1 MLRLI
6 LATLVLVTPLSAQQP
21 PAPQAQ
27 PAAQGSPRTL
37 SFADLTRGATA
48 HTGFLDSYVKGDK
61 LYLVVPASRMGN
73 PFLMESKLAQ
83 GIGANGLFGGTMLNL
98 FEANVV
104 TLERKGDQIFL
115 IQQPH
120 RFTADQDAAARKAVE
135 LTFSPS
141 VLESA
146 KIESWRE
153 DSAAVIDVANWF
165 VSDLSGISQRVRF
178 AAAQGP
184 GVPPP
189 VVFDRQ
195 RSYLESVKAF
205 PRNVNV
211 RARVTFRPQN
221 PVGLS
226 SVPDGRYI
234 SIAIFYTLAE
244 LPTQPMKVRLGD
256 DRVGNFLTAHKDF
269 SQEDSTPY
277 VRLVNRWRL
286 EPAERVGDKYRPVTP
301 ITYYIDPNV
310 PEPYRA
316 PMKAGVEAWNAA
328 FEAAGWIGAIR
339 ALDLPADADP
349 EDIRYATLRWNVSD
363 QPGYGAIGPSTVDPR
378 TAEILD
384 ADILFEGSMF
394 AGFRATWRDA
404 IRTLSASEAFQQAL
418 GVGAYEFPDNGSEI
432 AGFGTSFAAQGSLL
446 HAALVARGEIAAGD
460 PVPADYI
467 NAAVKWV
474 TMHEVGH
481 SLGLQHNF
489 RSSASTPFA
498 KLHDKAWAEQNGL
511 YSSVMEYPT
520 PNIAPRGKPNGYY
533 YTPGIG
539 SYDRWAISY
548 AYVDDAAAAARLA
561 RDVADPRHLYGSN
574 PESGGPGALDPSINV
589 FDLSDDPL
597 AWAKERTALV
607 HGLFATLPKEIL
619 TDNRP
624 YYELSAA
631 YQSLAGMYAQA
642 MAPVV
647 KYLGGQYIN
656 RDHAGDPN
664 GRPPFENI
672 PIAKQREA
680 LAFILDGV
688 FAEDALALP
697 PAVLQKLGSNRW
709 FHWGSTTTW
718 NGRVDFPYH
727 EQVLAFQAA
736 MLDELFQPFRLA
748 RIRDGETK
756 FGEAQVVTIP
766 ELMNGVTKAVWAES
780 WGPTLRN
787 TTAIRRDLQRA
798 YLDDLTHIVV
808 RPAPRTPA
816 DARSV
821 ARMQLRDL
829 DRKLARVSAA
839 TALDAYTR
847 AHIEESR
854 ARIQKALTAGLEAE
868 R

>member
-1 MLRLI
+1 MLRLTLAITCI
-6 LATLVLVTPLSAQQP
+6 LATSAFAQQP
-21 PAPQAQ
+21 PSGQQ
-27 PAAQGSPRTL
+27 PAAGGPRTQG
-37 SFADLTRGATA
+37 FADLTKGAVA
-48 HTGFLDSYVKGDK
+48 HTGFFDTYVKGDK
-61 LYLVVPASRMGN
+61 LYLVVPANRMGN

-115 IQQPH
+115 IQHPH

-146 KIESWRE
+146 KIEGWRE

-178 AAAQGP
+178 AVATPGP
-184 GVPPP
+184 GLPPP
-189 VVFDRQ
+189 VTFDRQ

-205 PRNVNV
+205 PKNVNV

-221 PVGLS
+221 PAGLA

-234 SIAIFYTLAE
+234 SVAIFYTLAE
-244 LPTQPMKVRLGD
+244 LPATPMKVRLGD
-256 DRVGNFLTAHKDF
+256 DRVGSILTAHKDF

-286 EPAERVGDKYRPVTP
+286 EPGERVGDKVRPVTP

-310 PEPYRA
+310 PESYRA

-394 AGFRATWRDA
+394 TGFRATWRDA
-404 IRTLSASEAFQQAL
+404 IGTLSAAESFQQAL

-432 AGFGTSFAAQGSLL
+432 AGFATAFAAQGSLL
-446 HAALVARGEIAAGD
+446 HAALVARGEIKASDA
-460 PVPADYI
+460 VPADYI
-467 NAAVKWV
+467 NGAIKWV

-481 SLGLQHNF
+481 TLGLQHNF

-498 KLHDKAWAEQNGL
+498 KLHDKAWADQNGL

-520 PNIAPRGKPNGYY
+520 PNIAPKGKPNGYY
-533 YTPGIG
+533 YTPGAG
-539 SYDRWAISY
+539 SYDKWAISY
-548 AYVDDAAAAARLA
+548 AYVDDAATAAKLA
-561 RDVADPRHLYGSN
+561 RQVADPRHLYGSN
-574 PESGGPGALDPSINV
+574 PESGGPGALDPTINV

-607 HGLFATLPKEIL
+607 RGLYGTLPNQVL
-619 TDNRP
+619 TDNRA
-624 YYELSAA
+624 YYELSNA
-631 YQSLAGMYAQA
+631 YQNLAGMYAQA

-672 PIAKQREA
+672 PVAKQREA

-697 PAVLQKLGSNRW
+697 PAVLQKLGTNRW

-727 EQVLAFQAA
+727 EQVLAFQSA

-756 FGEAQVVTIP
+756 FGESQVVTIP
-766 ELMNGVTKAVWAES
+766 ELMGGVTKAVWAES

-798 YLDDLTHIVV
+798 YLDDLTQIVV
-808 RPAPRTPA
+808 RPATRTPA

-821 ARMQLRDL
+821 ARMQLKEL
-829 DRKLARVSAA
+829 DRKIARVSAT
-839 TALDAYTR
+839 TALDAYPR
-847 AHIEESR
+847 AHLEESR
-854 ARIQKALTAGLEAE
+854 ARIQKALTASLEAE